1 MRTRFDGRKVVKAAR
16 AGSVKSL
23 GHAGGMIR
31 LTARRSIKRSPTES
45 PPGTP
50 PHTRK
55 GQIKR
60 ALRYAVEKEKQTVVV
75 GPEAEVVGT
84 SGKAHEF
91 GGRFSVARRFVDRGG
106 EKLKRRVEQRDQF
119 AAARGRGCQDDRT
132 VLHWDA

>member
-1 MRTRFDGRKVVKAAR
+1 MTGVKVRTRFDGRKVVKAAR

-31 LTARRSIKRSPTES
+31 LTAKRSIKRSPKES
-45 PPGTP
+45 PAGTP

-55 GQIKR
+55 GQLKR
-60 ALRYAVEKEKQTVVV
+60 ALRYAVEKEKQDVVI

-91 GGRFSVARRFVDRGG
+91 GGRFRGG
-106 EKLKRRVEQRDQF
+106 RYPKRSFMGPALEKTKERLPKLWAGSVKS
-119 AAARGRGCQDDRT
+119 G
-132 VLHWDA
+132 